1 MIRKL
6 VIVRVKRVH
15 PDVLGDLEQFV
26 VGEPLKVS
34 PVAWGDEAGLSHWG
48 YVLEGM
54 KLADLEALRAWDQAF
69 GYSTVLSLGDKKKEV
84 TVEEA
89 LASVGL
95 QINPEA

>member
-6 VIVRVKRVH
+6 VIVRKKHVR
-15 PDVLGDLEQFV
+15 PDVLGELATFV
-26 VGEPLKVS
+26 AGEPLKVS

-48 YVLEGM
+48 YVLDGM
-54 KLADLEALRAWDQAF
+54 KLADWQALQAWDAKVGF
-69 GYSTVLSLGDKKKEV
+69 ATVLSLGDSKHPV

-95 QINPEA
+95 CVNQSA